1 MWLDNQSAVN
11 QHLLWYVPSAWGAI
25 KLLVVNDCCSS
36 GTLTSLGRQR
46 GGGGVPDWKMNFAH
60 TILHFEPRAVHF
72 SVCKRSKFQRLEQ
85 ELQDQTSSLLFQ
97 WRPLLSSFYQG
108 RHWHDKIDQASPPPK
123 PSHFCILQAI
133 KKEGLGTR
141 LQEPH
146 DLHCFPSAFHA
157 VIAWPLRTMPK
168 PSLLSL
174 GWHRFPA
181 SSQHYT
187 LPNMV
192 DCILKPIGL
201 LENSDFDEFSDD

>member
-60 TILHFEPRAVHF
+60 AILHFEPRAVHF

-108 RHWHDKIDQASPPPK
+108 RHWHDKIDQASPPQTK
-123 PSHFCILQAI
+123 PFLHTASNQKGRPGNEATGTPWSPLFSFC
-133 KKEGLGTR
+133 
-141 LQEPH
+141 
-146 DLHCFPSAFHA
+146 
-157 VIAWPLRTMPK
+157 
-168 PSLLSL
+168 
-174 GWHRFPA
+174 
-181 SSQHYT
+181 
-187 LPNMV
+187 LPCSYCMTS
-192 DCILKPIGL
+192 
-201 LENSDFDEFSDD
+201 ENNA